1 MTASRSRLRYCSFR
15 FFREGYRPPLR
26 RHIDASEMGNY
37 EFRSRLEADMSI
49 AAVGF
54 QNATPV
60 RDDLVGKPARC
71 IEYDCQQ
78 EQATVLQFSVF
89 SGGL

>member
-1 MTASRSRLRYCSFR
+1 
-15 FFREGYRPPLR
+15 
-26 RHIDASEMGNY
+26 
-37 EFRSRLEADMSI
+37 MSI

-60 RDDLVGKPARC
+60 RDDLVGKPALC

-78 EQATVLQFSVF
+78 EQATVLQFQLF

>member
-1 MTASRSRLRYCSFR
+1 MTLSN
-15 FFREGYRPPLR
+15 R
-26 RHIDASEMGNY
+26 RAEALYAFIFDEDEMGDY
-37 EFRSRLEADMSI
+37 EFRTRMEQDMSI

-60 RDDLVGKPARC
+60 KDELVGKPARC
-71 IEYDCQQ
+71 IEYDCRQ
-78 EQATVLQFSVF
+78 EQATVLQFQLF

>member
-1 MTASRSRLRYCSFR
+1 MGLSN
-15 FFREGYRPPLR
+15 R
-26 RHIDASEMGNY
+26 RAEALYAFIFDAKEMGDY
-37 EFRSRLEADMSI
+37 EFRSRLEGDMSI
-49 AAVGF
+49 AALGF

-60 RDDLVGKPARC
+60 QAELVGKPARC

-78 EQATVLQFSVF
+78 EQATVLQFQVL